1 VISNL
6 VGDKARAVGL
16 PAVKRAAGVITR
28 LLPIPQPTLMVG
40 PGSSARLGQTV
51 GGFGHR
57 HVLIV
62 TDEVVS
68 KLGLLQPLTDALAAG
83 GTAFTLFDE
92 VTPDAPIPVIERGIE
107 VFRRQR
113 CDAIV
118 AFGGGSVM
126 DAAKVIGL
134 AAANGRHPRSLVGYF
149 RGLRGPA
156 PIYAVPTTAGTG
168 SEVTVAAVISDPERG
183 KKLVIADTRLVPKM
197 AALDPLLMTG
207 LPKPVTAA
215 TGMDALTHA
224 VEAYIGYWGTGFT
237 DRMALSAVSLI
248 FENLPLAYSDGANL
262 DAREKMAMASTYAGL
277 AFTRANVGNVHAI
290 AHQLGGRYH
299 TPHGLANAI
308 MLPHVLRFAARET
321 TGKLATLAAQ
331 AKVGNEGAPAAEQ
344 AERFLDSVEALAAS
358 LGIPR
363 HLDALRRRDIAELAE
378 AACWEADTNYPVP
391 RRMTQEDCEAML
403 LAVLPAE
410 TQAKDEAPKRRAAR
424 RAAAPAAKAPRR
436 RATAKK
442 R

>member
-1 VISNL
+1 
-6 VGDKARAVGL
+6 
-16 PAVKRAAGVITR
+16 
-28 LLPIPQPTLMVG
+28 
-40 PGSSARLGQTV
+40 
-51 GGFGHR
+51 
-57 HVLIV
+57 
-62 TDEVVS
+62 
-68 KLGLLQPLTDALAAG
+68 
-83 GTAFTLFDE
+83 
-92 VTPDAPIPVIERGIE
+92 
-107 VFRRQR
+107 
-113 CDAIV
+113 
-118 AFGGGSVM
+118 
-126 DAAKVIGL
+126 
-134 AAANGRHPRSLVGYF
+134 
-149 RGLRGPA
+149 
-156 PIYAVPTTAGTG
+156 
-168 SEVTVAAVISDPERG
+168 
-183 KKLVIADTRLVPKM
+183 
-197 AALDPLLMTG
+197 
-207 LPKPVTAA
+207 VTAA

-248 FENLPLAYSDGANL
+248 YENLPLAYSDGANL

-290 AHQLGGRYH
+290 AHQLGGKYH

-308 MLPHVLRFAARET
+308 MLPHVLRFATRET

-331 AKVGNEGAPAAEQ
+331 AKVGNDGAPAAEL

-363 HLDALRRRDIAELAE
+363 HLDALRRRDIPALAE

-403 LAVLPAE
+403 LAVLPPE
-410 TQAKDEAPKRRAAR
+410 TEAKDKAPKRRAAR

-436 RATAKK
+436 RATTKE